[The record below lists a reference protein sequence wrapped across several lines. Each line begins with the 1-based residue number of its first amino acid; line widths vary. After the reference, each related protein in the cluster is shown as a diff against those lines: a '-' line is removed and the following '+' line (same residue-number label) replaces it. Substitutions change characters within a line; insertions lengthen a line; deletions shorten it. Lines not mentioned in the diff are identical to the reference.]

1 MLFLVFFIVVA
12 LLVALKGN
20 KNLFCFSW
28 RFIQY
33 CLIILLSNWA
43 AGFHYSRPAEFCY

>member
-20 KNLFCFSW
+20 KKFILFFMV
-28 RFIQY
+28 FY
-33 CLIILLSNWA
+33 PVLPDYLLSNWA